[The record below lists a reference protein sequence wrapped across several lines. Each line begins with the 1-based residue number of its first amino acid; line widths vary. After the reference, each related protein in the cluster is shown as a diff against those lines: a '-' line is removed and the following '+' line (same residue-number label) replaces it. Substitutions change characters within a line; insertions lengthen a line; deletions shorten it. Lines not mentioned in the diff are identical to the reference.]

1 MSLCDAFSVLLL
13 IIFVGVALGT
23 HLSLL
28 PSLCTL
34 TGYLITI
41 SDSMVNALDHILLAG
56 NATNDD
62 SLFASVLLSRR
73 FWVVGALFAV
83 LPFSFYRTL
92 DELKRASA
100 LALIFVFMLVGMIIS
115 YANGVADPCA
125 GYDDGTCRGEMAA
138 FTDVPSTLSK
148 LPIFVFAFT
157 CHQNIFPIVNEIE
170 FLSQRRVDIVIVTSI
185 GFAMVI
191 FSVVAIEGYRTYG
204 FLVRGDI
211 LLNYP
216 ENAQVTFLR
225 ICIAFMLALHYPLQ
239 LDPSRRCISSLVKVV
254 MEWWKTKG
262 NTTKKSGGIEM
273 KKDQLPP
280 YEEESVDDFSYRE
293 LSSKQRIAS
302 GVDNDKH
309 MFYGITVAFL
319 FSSFVLAMIVDDLG
333 VILALV
339 GATGST
345 LVSYIIPGLVFIKI
359 HEGEH
364 SSSTTMAYTQL
375 VAGMAIIPF
384 ALYFII
390 TEQMTH

>member
-1 MSLCDAFSVLLL
+1 
-13 IIFVGVALGT
+13 
-23 HLSLL
+23 
-28 PSLCTL
+28 
-34 TGYLITI
+34 
-41 SDSMVNALDHILLAG
+41 MVNALDHILLAG

-216 ENAQVTFLR
+216 ENVR
-225 ICIAFMLALHYPLQ
+225 V
-239 LDPSRRCISSLVKVV
+239 SLL
-254 MEWWKTKG
+254 EA
-262 NTTKKSGGIEM
+262 
-273 KKDQLPP
+273 
-280 YEEESVDDFSYRE
+280 R
-293 LSSKQRIAS
+293 
-302 GVDNDKH
+302 
-309 MFYGITVAFL
+309 
-319 FSSFVLAMIVDDLG
+319 
-333 VILALV
+333 LV
-339 GATGST
+339 N
-345 LVSYIIPGLVFIKI
+345 
-359 HEGEH
+359 
-364 SSSTTMAYTQL
+364 
-375 VAGMAIIPF
+375 
-384 ALYFII
+384 
-390 TEQMTH
+390 